1 MKTNTKQAINGF
13 YVCRLTPLL
22 FYGIFPAWRLF
33 LTSYTVSCSQP
44 FTSSHCLIEFLF
56 ISDLSLTLFS
66 FCFCLKHQPS
76 EERENFSFVCLFP
89 FFFFVV
95 GTRQKAIEWLLWDL
109 ECFYDEGF
117 WGKPRQKRWRSCS
130 WNGIVKVGVL
140 IRGGF
145 LSSSSIKLIHSLTL
159 LRSSIVKLLFLCVFS
174 LLFWPSKQ
182 FFTFWYL
189 YGMSATM
196 NLKIKLIVVPLK
208 GENRG
213 KWIMLKW
220 KDVF

>member
-1 MKTNTKQAINGF
+1 MDFTFAALHPYF
-13 YVCRLTPLL
+13 

-117 WGKPRQKRWRSCS
+117 WEKPRQKRWRSCS

-145 LSSSSIKLIHSLTL
+145 LFFYQAYTFIDPFKKFDCKAS
-159 LRSSIVKLLFLCVFS
+159 VFMC
-174 LLFWPSKQ
+174 
-182 FFTFWYL
+182 FFPFCSDL
-189 YGMSATM
+189 QNNS
-196 NLKIKLIVVPLK
+196 
-208 GENRG
+208 
-213 KWIMLKW
+213 
-220 KDVF
+220 